1 MKIQH
6 RRALLALVCTLA
18 LGACGSDEPE
28 TDTAETAA
36 AVAPVETPPG
46 ALPQLQPQS
55 SAYERAQ
62 RALLAA
68 TSFRFD
74 AEYASA
80 TLGSQYL
87 TGARQAQ
94 NYSFTLRTAP
104 KATDA
109 DGTWLQQAG
118 RYLKQGTNGY
128 EPQLSA
134 PDGHV
139 AIIAA
144 IAALPDK
151 DTRLTPA
158 SGASAQVGGNSCAV
172 REVDLAQLSQIA
184 ASYQSLSVCI
194 DEGAAQVL
202 RISAQARSGER
213 LQIDFSGYGD
223 AVTMP
228 QAEVKEWWQQMPR
241 QQ

>member
-1 MKIQH
+1 MKIPH
-6 RRALLALVCTLA
+6 SRALLALVATLA

-28 TDTAETAA
+28 AAAETATET
-36 AVAPVETPPG
+36 APAETPPG
-46 ALPQLQPQS
+46 TLPQLQAQS

-94 NYSFTLRTAP
+94 NYSFNLRTAP

-109 DGTWLQQAG
+109 DGAWLFQGG

-139 AIIAA
+139 AVIAA

-158 SGASAQVGGNSCAV
+158 SGATEQIGGSSCTL

-184 ASYQSLSVCI
+184 ASYQKLAVCL
-194 DEGAAQVL
+194 DESAAQVL
-202 RISAQARSGER
+202 RITAETRAGER
-213 LQIDFSGYGD
+213 LQVSLSGYGETV
-223 AVTMP
+223 AMP